1 MFLEA
6 AMVLHYI
13 FSDKV
18 ADWNA
23 HVKITCHFR
32 KTQSLYKNLIKLGPS
47 RMTYLLINSK
57 LTGLGLEFYMWT
69 FFTSAKFYYLEAG
82 LGFCLRVEDKAYWR
96 DEQQE

>member
-1 MFLEA
+1 MF
-6 AMVLHYI
+6 LHYI

-32 KTQSLYKNLIKLGPS
+32 KTQALYKNLIKLGPS

-57 LTGLGLEFYMWT
+57 LTDLGLEFYMWT
-69 FFTSAKFYYLEAG
+69 FFPSAKFYYLEAG
-82 LGFCLRVEDKAYWR
+82 LGSCLRVEDEAYLR
-96 DEQQE
+96 DEQRE